1 MGWGWLSGVPHFTT
15 VDAFRKSLKMAS
27 RQGADPSDTVT
38 VQFTSKLLVS
48 LPVVFFKAV
57 LQVADNVL
65 LSRTPHC
72 SSRSDSF
79 GGKSVRE
86 KYTLAGGF
94 PALILCKQMNVSNNH
109 LAVCYCGLRGDA
121 VALKAGRSRLIPD
134 GVIGNFH

>member
-1 MGWGWLSGVPHFTT
+1 MSGVPHFTT